1 MTSGVTSF
9 IRALRSCETV
19 TRSGRVV
26 QFYGSILESQ
36 GPDVYLGEL
45 CEIHSSSQ
53 SEPVLAEV
61 IGFREGKVLL
71 SPYGNLHGV
80 HLNSEIIALGRS
92 ASIKV
97 PTGGKG
103 CVIDSFGNSL
113 IDSAPIE
120 TYIDYPLYQNPSNPM
135 DRRRISEVFETGVSC
150 IDGFITMGKGQ
161 RLGIF
166 AGSGVGK
173 STLLGMI
180 AGNSKADIN
189 VIALIGERGREVLDF
204 IERDLGP
211 DGLSKTIVVAAA
223 ADQPAL
229 IRARAAYAA
238 TSIAEYYAN
247 LGLDVMLA
255 MDSVTR
261 FAMATR
267 EIGLA
272 AGEVPT
278 ARGYPPSTFSALP
291 KLLERSGSYKNGGT
305 ITAFYSVLVEGDDF
319 NEPISDNVRAI
330 LDGHLMLTR
339 DLAHKGQFPAINVLQ
354 SISRLQNDL
363 LPTDIKAVLKKARL
377 YMSLIQ
383 ENKDLI
389 DMGAYQSGRNI
400 MLDKALEV
408 VPKIDELLAQTPDEP
423 RNIDVFFSKLSNY
436 V

>member
-1 MTSGVTSF
+1 MTSGVASF
-9 IRALRSCETV
+9 VRALKSCETV
-19 TRSGRVV
+19 TRSGRVI

-80 HLNSEIIALGRS
+80 HINSEIIALGRS
-92 ASIKV
+92 ASIKI
-97 PTGGKG
+97 PADLKG

-113 IDSAPIE
+113 IHTAPIE
-120 TYIDYPLYQNPSNPM
+120 KFVEYPLYQNPSNPM
-135 DRRRISEVFETGVSC
+135 DRRRINEVFETGVSC

-189 VIALIGERGREVLDF
+189 VVALIGERGREVLDF
-204 IERDLGP
+204 IERDLGVL
-211 DGLSKTIVVAAA
+211 GLTKTIVVVAA

-247 LGLDVMLA
+247 LGMDVMLA

-305 ITAFYSVLVEGDDF
+305 ITAFYTVLVEGDDF

-363 LPTDIKAVLKKARL
+363 LSADKKVILKKARL
-377 YMSLIQ
+377 YMSLLQ

-389 DMGAYQSGRNI
+389 DMGAYQVGRNVL
-400 MLDKALEV
+400 LDKAIEV
-408 VPKIDELLAQTPDEP
+408 VPKIEELLVQLPDEQ
-423 RNIDVFFSKLSNY
+423 RNVDVFFTKLASY
-436 V
+436 I